1 MPVNVLNRHDFSRLR
16 NFYVMLMAM
25 CLMARNIG
33 VYSLLPALIDS
44 MIFNTLAILGIFIL
58 AIDIAKGNL
67 IKNIKSNYLLSLFLV
82 VMGVSTILSAKYG
95 IFSNLK
101 EIVWTSITFFIIYQ
115 CVQNSDNPKNTEDII
130 IILQNLV
137 ILFFGMMS
145 FLAMITAFL
154 KFGQIFA
161 LPNGKWIG
169 IGCVENRLFG
179 LYVNPNSASIMAIIA
194 AMFSVFQILKPCNKA
209 LKKSINI
216 INIILQFLY
225 LSFSKSRGSQMV
237 ALAVCAV
244 FVFALV
250 YKIINKPFNII
261 VFFKCFASSVL
272 VCGILFLAMYFL
284 IDIFVMIFG
293 EILGAR
299 NDVVNNNDI
308 SNMRFELWLNG
319 LEIFK
324 NNWLFGVSP
333 GNIAAYSKEVLPDLL
348 LSKRN
353 YQRLHSVWFGIPVYS
368 GVLGAICF
376 YTFLVKHFLN
386 VLKYYLKTKIQK
398 ADPLFNLSV
407 LIVFGICV
415 YGLVESEILF
425 FNSLCSLIFW
435 VYLGFI
441 ANFSKSKTEITNL

>member
-1 MPVNVLNRHDFSRLR
+1 MPVNVLNRYNFSTLR
-16 NFYVMLMAM
+16 NGYIVLMAL
-25 CLMARNIG
+25 CLMMRNIG
-33 VYSLLPALIDS
+33 VYSLVPGFIDS
-44 MIFNTLAILGIFIL
+44 TVFNTLAILGVFIL
-58 AIDIAKGNL
+58 ANDFFKGNL
-67 IKNIKSNYLLSLFLV
+67 IKNIKENYLLTFFIV
-82 VMGVSTILSAKYG
+82 CMCVSTILNAKYG
-95 IFSNLK
+95 VFKNLK

-115 CVQNSDNPKNTEDII
+115 CVQDNNEKNDLNTII
-130 IILQNLV
+130 TLQNLI
-137 ILFFGMMS
+137 ILFFGIMS
-145 FLAMITAFL
+145 FFAMITAFL
-154 KFGQIFA
+154 KFGQIIV
-161 LPNGKWIG
+161 LSSERWIG

-179 LYVNPNSASIMAIIA
+179 LYVNPNSASIMAVIS
-194 AMFSVFQILKPCNKA
+194 AMFSIFQILKPCQKSF
-209 LKKSINI
+209 KKGINI
-216 INIILQFLY
+216 TNIVLQFLY
-225 LSFSKSRGSQMV
+225 LSFSKSRGSCMV
-237 ALAVCAV
+237 AVAV
-244 FVFALV
+244 FCIFTFMLT
-250 YKIINKPFNII
+250 YKIINKPFNAH
-261 VFFKCFASSVL
+261 VFFKCFACSILSGV
-272 VCGILFLAMYFL
+272 ILFLAIQF
-284 IDIFVMIFG
+284 IVEIFILLFG